1 MTHAGQPGSESLL
14 RDTERTCAVAQRTK
28 QVIFASQ
35 GVLVDRKLC
44 RKRTRALAIF
54 FAAFVLLGVTPLVW
68 WTFDTVIA
76 GEHPGELSS
85 QIALWFATLCPAL
98 IAAVL
103 VAGWLRD
110 EK

>member
-1 MTHAGQPGSESLL
+1 MTLVEQSGSETLL

-44 RKRTRALAIF
+44 RRRTRALAIF
-54 FAAFVLLGVTPLVW
+54 AAAFVVLAITPLAW

-76 GEHPGELSS
+76 GEHPGEYTS

-98 IAAVL
+98 IAAAL
-103 VAGWLRD
+103 VAGWLRSQ
-110 EK
+110 K